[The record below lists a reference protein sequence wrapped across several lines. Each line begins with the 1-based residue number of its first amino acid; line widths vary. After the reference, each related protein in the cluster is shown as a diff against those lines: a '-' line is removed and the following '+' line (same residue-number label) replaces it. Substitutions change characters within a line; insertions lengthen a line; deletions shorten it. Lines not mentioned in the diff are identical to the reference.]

1 MKIEYPTLFLAIFC
15 YCLFF
20 ASGIWLWPISPP
32 AALVV
37 MAVLAALQ
45 SSIAHECVHGHP
57 FRNGLLNEALAYL
70 PLTLVYPYRRYKA
83 LHLKHHCNTHISDP
97 FEDPESYYR
106 AAWDFDA
113 LPRMV
118 RGLLRMNNTLIGRL
132 VIGPSLGAIGFFAN
146 EARLILQGHDGV
158 RRAWLHHLAGGM
170 ILAVLLAAMGI
181 PWWTYLLFVCW
192 PALALIFLR
201 SFAEHRWHE
210 SEEGRCII
218 IEKSPLSW
226 LYLNNNLH
234 LVHHLHPQVPWYE
247 LPRLYAES
255 RAEWLERSDGYV
267 FSGYRAVW
275 RRWALRPKEPVA
287 HPAWHRRR
295 PE

>member
-1 MKIEYPTLFLAIFC
+1 M
-15 YCLFF
+15 
-20 ASGIWLWPISPP
+20 GIDL
-32 AALVV
+32 
-37 MAVLAALQ
+37 
-45 SSIAHECVHGHP
+45 
-57 FRNGLLNEALAYL
+57 
-70 PLTLVYPYRRYKA
+70 
-83 LHLKHHCNTHISDP
+83 
-97 FEDPESYYR
+97 EDAR
-106 AAWDFDA
+106 TGF
-113 LPRMV
+113 V
-118 RGLLRMNNTLIGRL
+118 RG
-132 VIGPSLGAIGFFAN
+132 SLGGFPFVFVNA
-146 EARLILQGHDGV
+146 V
-158 RRAWLHHLAGGM
+158 AWLIMGGVFLWTNAAG
-170 ILAVLLAAMGI
+170 VD
-181 PWWTYLLFVCW
+181 VRW

-267 FSGYRAVW
+267 FSGYRALW